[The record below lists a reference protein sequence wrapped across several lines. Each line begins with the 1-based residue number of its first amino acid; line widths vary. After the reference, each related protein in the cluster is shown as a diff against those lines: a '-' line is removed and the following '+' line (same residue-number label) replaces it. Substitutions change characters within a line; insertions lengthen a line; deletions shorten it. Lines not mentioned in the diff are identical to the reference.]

1 MRRLAAATAP
11 LPPPTATAVKLHL
24 WKSPI
29 PYLFGGLSLT
39 LILIAAALIILACSF
54 RKRFTDGEKDPPAA
68 TSPTV
73 DLVMEPKI
81 LVIMAGND
89 MPTFLAM
96 PAAAAAALPP
106 CSCSTNQQD
115 GHQNPF
121 P

>member
-11 LPPPTATAVKLHL
+11 PSATALKLHL

-39 LILIAAALIILACSF
+39 LLLIAAALIIIACSF
-54 RKRFTDGEKDPPAA
+54 RKRFTGGQKDPPAA
-68 TSPTV
+68 TSSTV
-73 DLVMEPKI
+73 NLLMEPKFF
-81 LVIMAGND
+81 VIMAGND
-89 MPTFLAM
+89 MPTFLAL
-96 PAAAAAALPP
+96 PAAAIPP

-115 GHQNPF
+115 AHQNPF